1 MSLPLCCAIQMSLV
15 NLLRSWNINP
25 TAVTGHSSGEVSAA
39 YAVGAIDF
47 SEGLAIAYIRGYLTT
62 HILLKSQLRGGMLAV
77 GLGQED
83 VEPYLAEVST
93 GKIVVACV
101 NSQSSVTLSGDL
113 EAVEEIRVKLSEK
126 NIFARR
132 VNTPAAYHSHHMEAL
147 AKSYLE
153 GLEKNLK
160 GNGRI
165 NGIVYSSPVTGDRFE
180 SATALEPCH
189 WVKNMVQPVLF
200 KQSLTNMLLPKT
212 PNSGETQSV
221 DIVVEVGP
229 HGALAGPIRQTLATP
244 ELKNVKISYETCL
257 VRGEN
262 AVQTM
267 QKLASSLFCKGYTV
281 NLNAINLSESHAKP
295 QVLHNLP
302 AYPWNHSN
310 RHWFEPRVNKEYR
323 TRKFPPHD
331 LLGTLIKDNNPLA
344 PTWRHFIRPSE
355 IPWVRD
361 HSVQSDM
368 VYPGA
373 GCIVMA
379 IEAMRQLSDLGRQS
393 MGYKL
398 KDIEI
403 MKALVI
409 PNTADGVE
417 VQLSFRACTDK
428 SLCPQGWQEFHVY
441 SISSTGSWDE
451 HCKGLITSLPEDSTR
466 PVLNDFDTRPH
477 AYNKRLHPS
486 DLFNTLRSM
495 GIYHGPS
502 FQNLISIHSGPN
514 RSMVTFSI
522 YKSASLMPAKFER
535 PHLIHP
541 ITLDALLQS
550 AYTAVPATASRAM
563 GASIPRSIKS
573 MFVSSDLTNTAGQR
587 LQTFSVLHAHDSQ
600 GFEVSIATIDKGSM
614 ESTPLIRIDGLYYKS
629 LGGTV
634 PEDQNA
640 NAVGVC
646 LKAQWQPDLLF
657 MESNDLMP
665 LLSRQHEPSEATI
678 MADLKRVT
686 YHFLHDTLITLTEAD
701 IRTLEP
707 HHQLLFDWMQVQDRK
722 ASTNELAPRSA
733 KWSKA
738 SEGVKQLLYDKV
750 SSASVDG
757 RLLIRIGKSLLAI
770 MRGQVSPRDLML
782 KDDLLKTF
790 YEKGLK
796 VEGFNFQVAQ
806 LVKIFSHHNPRAN
819 VLEIGAGSGASTGAV
834 LEVLGGGGSGAPLGF
849 HHYTFTDI
857 SSERFEE
864 VRKKFDA
871 WGDLVSY
878 NEFDIEESAT
888 EQSFKEG
895 SFDLIIASRVLG
907 KTKDIAKTMT
917 NVRKLLKPGG
927 KLIMVE
933 TTQEALHMQM
943 VFGTLPEWW
952 SSKCEPV
959 ENGVLT
965 KKERHNSPS
974 SSIHSWEYTLKQA
987 GFSGLDVDGH
997 DCEDR
1002 EIYTTSVLMSTA
1014 VAPVPPT
1021 YYKDVVLVCGQRSPP
1036 TAWLH
1041 GLENSLAAVTS
1052 LMPQVVG
1059 LDRVDT
1065 LDDRVCIF
1073 LADVDEI
1080 ALLNLD
1086 SARFNAIKNV
1096 ITSARGVLWVSRGG
1110 AIECETPGRSL
1121 HSGLLR
1127 TLRWENRG
1135 RRYVTLD
1142 LDPKSPPWT
1151 SSGAKAILDVFKATF
1166 NHEVD
1171 EGSADYEYAERSSL
1185 IHVAR
1190 FSNDA
1195 IQNDAISNVV
1205 SSVPEVLPY
1214 HRSGHELKMGVERP
1228 GLLDSLTFRD
1238 TPPASD
1244 PLPDDFVEI
1253 ESKAFGLNF
1262 RDVMVAM
1269 GQMQEKIMGFEC
1281 SGIVTKIG
1289 ASDLHDFKPG
1299 DRVCAIVSTGGWS
1312 SLQRLHW
1319 TGIAHIPND
1328 TTFEEAASIPMVF
1341 VTAYYCFYESAR
1353 LSQGESVLIHAG
1365 SGGVGQAAIILAKHI
1380 GADIF
1385 VTVSTPE
1392 KKKFVVD
1399 TYGVDP
1405 NHIFSSRDPSFATDI
1420 MSATGGRGVDVVL
1433 NSLSGELLEES
1444 WNCVA
1449 HLGRFIEIGKRDIQA
1464 NKYLQMENFGKA
1476 ISFSAIDLIH
1486 LATYKRATLARVMQE
1501 ISGLMSQKAIK
1512 AIMPITVYP
1521 ISEVQ
1526 RAFRTM
1532 QAGKHLGKIVI
1543 VPHPNDL
1550 VKVVAVTYTVSFI
1563 AN

>member
-1 MSLPLCCAIQMSLV
+1 MSLV

-39 YAVGAIDF
+39 YAAGAIDF
-47 SEGLAIAYIRGYLTT
+47 LEGLAIAYIRGYLTT
-62 HILLKSQLRGGMLAV
+62 HILLRSRVRGGMLAV
-77 GLGQED
+77 GLGHQD
-83 VEPYLAEVST
+83 IEPYLAEVST

-113 EAVEEIRVKLSEK
+113 EAVEEIGVKLSEK
-126 NIFARR
+126 GIFARR
-132 VNTPAAYHSHHMEAL
+132 VKTPAAYHSHHMESL

-160 GNGRI
+160 GEGRI
-165 NGIVYSSPVTGDRFE
+165 NGVRFSSPVTGDRIE
-180 SATALEPCH
+180 TATALGPGH
-189 WVKNMVQPVLF
+189 WVRNMVQPVLF
-200 KQSLTNMLLPKT
+200 KQSLTNMLLPET
-212 PNSGETQSV
+212 SNPGETQSV

-244 ELKNVKISYETCL
+244 ELKNMKLAYENCL

-267 QKLASSLFCKGYTV
+267 QKLASSLFCKGYPV
-281 NLNAINLSESHAKP
+281 NLKAINLPESHVNP
-295 QVLHNLP
+295 QVLSNLP
-302 AYPWNHSN
+302 SYPWNHSN
-310 RHWFEPRVNKEYR
+310 RHWLEPRMNKEYR
-323 TRKFPPHD
+323 KRKFPPHD
-331 LLGTLIKDNNPLA
+331 LLGTLNKESNPLA

-373 GCIVMA
+373 GCIIMA
-379 IEAMRQLSDLGRQS
+379 IEAMRQWSDLGQDTI
-393 MGYKL
+393 GYKL

-409 PNTADGVE
+409 PDTADGVE
-417 VQLSFRACTDK
+417 VQLAFRACTDR
-428 SLCPQGWQEFHVY
+428 SLGAQGWQEFHVY
-441 SISSTGSWDE
+441 SVSSTGSWDE
-451 HCKGLITSLPEDSTR
+451 HCKGLIIALPGDAAR
-466 PVLNDFDTRPH
+466 PLLSDFDRSPR
-477 AYNKRLHPS
+477 AYNKRVHPS
-486 DLFNTLRSM
+486 ELFKTLRSM

-502 FQNLISIHSGPN
+502 FQNLLSIRSGQN

-522 YKSASLMPAKFER
+522 HKSASLMPAKFER

-550 AYTAVPATASRAM
+550 AYAAVPATASRAA
-563 GASIPRSIKS
+563 GASIPRFIKS
-573 MFVSSDLTNTAGQR
+573 MFVSSSLTNTAGHC
-587 LQTFSVLHAHDSQ
+587 LQTFSALHGHDSQ
-600 GFEVSIATIDKGSM
+600 GYEVSIAATDENSK
-614 ESTPLIRIDGLYYKS
+614 ESASLIRIDGLYYQS
-629 LGGTV
+629 LGETV
-634 PEDQNA
+634 PAERNT

-646 LKAQWQPDLLF
+646 LKGQWQPDLPF
-657 MESNDLMP
+657 MGSKELMP
-665 LLSRQHEPSEATI
+665 FLSRQHDASETMV
-678 MADLKRVT
+678 MADLKRAT
-686 YHFLHDTLITLTEAD
+686 YHFIYDTLTALTEDD
-701 IRTLEP
+701 IRNLDE
-707 HHQLLFDWMQVQDRK
+707 HHQLLYDWMQVQNRK
-722 ASTNELAPRSA
+722 ASLNELAPRSA

-757 RLLIRIGKSLLAI
+757 RLLIRVGKSLLAI
-770 MRGQVSPRDLML
+770 MRKQVSPMDLML
-782 KDDLLKTF
+782 KEDLLNRF

-796 VEGFNFQVAQ
+796 VEGFNSQVAQ
-806 LVKIFSHHNPRAN
+806 LVKIFGHHNPRAN
-819 VLEIGAGSGASTGAV
+819 VLEIGAGRGTCTGAV
-834 LEVLGGGGSGAPLGF
+834 LKALGGGDSGAPLNF
-849 HHYTFTDI
+849 CQYTYTDI
-857 SSERFEE
+857 SSEFLDEA
-864 VRKKFDA
+864 RKKFDA

-878 NEFDIEESAT
+878 NALDIEKSAT

-895 SFDLIIASRVLG
+895 SFDLIVASRVLG

-917 NVRKLLKPGG
+917 NVRMLLKPGG

-933 TTQEALHMQM
+933 TTQEALYMRM
-943 VFGTLPEWW
+943 IFGTLPEWW

-965 KKERHNSPS
+965 GKERHNSPILLS
-974 SSIHSWEYTLKQA
+974 HPWEYALKRA
-987 GFSGLDVDGH
+987 GFNGLDVDAH
-997 DCEDR
+997 DCEDQ
-1002 EIYTTSVLMSTA
+1002 EVYTTSVLMSTA
-1014 VAPVPPT
+1014 VASTPPFHT
-1021 YYKDVVLVCGQRSPP
+1021 DVVLVYGQRSPP
-1036 TAWLH
+1036 AAWLH
-1041 GLENSLAAVTS
+1041 ELENSLAAVTS
-1052 LMPQVVG
+1052 SMPQAVS
-1059 LDRVDT
+1059 LDRVDSM
-1065 LDDRVCIF
+1065 DDKICIF
-1073 LADVDEI
+1073 LADVDEL

-1086 SARFNAIKNV
+1086 PTKFNAIRKST
-1096 ITSARGVLWVSRGG
+1096 TSAKGVLWISRGG

-1127 TLRWENRG
+1127 TLRNENRG

-1151 SSGAKAILDVFKATF
+1151 SSGAKAILDVFKAKF
-1166 NHEVD
+1166 NHEAEEEQV
-1171 EGSADYEYAERSSL
+1171 DYEYAERNSL
-1185 IHVAR
+1185 IYVNR
-1190 FSNDA
+1190 FSSDDVE
-1195 IQNDAISNVV
+1195 NDAISDVV
-1205 SSVPEVLPY
+1205 SSVPEMLPY
-1214 HRSGHELKMGVERP
+1214 YRPGHELKMGVERP

-1238 TPPASD
+1238 TPSASD

-1262 RDVMVAM
+1262 RDVMVGM

-1281 SGIVTKIG
+1281 SGVVTKVG
-1289 ASDLHDFKPG
+1289 ASDSHDFKPG
-1299 DRVCAIVSTGGWS
+1299 DRVCALISTGGWS

-1319 TGIAHIPND
+1319 TGIARIPD
-1328 TTFEEAASIPMVF
+1328 ATTFEEAASIPMVF
-1341 VTAYYCFYESAR
+1341 VTVYYCFYESAR
-1353 LSQGESVLIHAG
+1353 LSKGESVLIHAG

-1380 GADIF
+1380 GADVF

-1399 TYGVDP
+1399 TYGIDP

-1420 MSATGGRGVDVVL
+1420 MSATNGRGVDVVL
-1433 NSLSGELLEES
+1433 NSLSGELLEAG

-1449 HLGRFIEIGKRDIQA
+1449 HLGRFIEIGKKDIQA
-1464 NKYLQMENFGKA
+1464 NKYLQMENLGKA

-1486 LATYKRATLARVMQE
+1486 LATYKQATLARVMQE
-1501 ISGLMSQKAIK
+1501 ISGLMSQKAIM
-1512 AIMPITVYP
+1512 AITPITVYSV
-1521 ISEVQ
+1521 SEVQ

-1550 VKVVAVTYTVSFI
+1550 VKVIILTYTVSFH
-1563 AN
+1563 ANRLLRYYRRT